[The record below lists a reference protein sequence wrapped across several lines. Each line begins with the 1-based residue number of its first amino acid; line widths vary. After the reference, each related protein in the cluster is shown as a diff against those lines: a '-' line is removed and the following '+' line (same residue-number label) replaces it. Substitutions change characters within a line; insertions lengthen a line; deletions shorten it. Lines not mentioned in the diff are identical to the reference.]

1 MLIRIYT
8 LAESTEWILIQL
20 HFSCPYLYNYR
31 SSHWR
36 WSVRKGVLRK
46 VFLESVPPKKV
57 SFPKD
62 PLLPK
67 FFYEI
72 VKEEKLVRDSLG
84 STYEARFKEDTVA
97 VT

>member
-1 MLIRIYT
+1 M
-8 LAESTEWILIQL
+8 
-20 HFSCPYLYNYR
+20 
-31 SSHWR
+31 
-36 WSVRKGVLRK
+36 
-46 VFLESVPPKKV
+46 FLESAPLKKV

-84 STYEARFKEDTVA
+84 SIYKAHFKEDAVA
-97 VT
+97 VIIYSK

>member
-1 MLIRIYT
+1 M
-8 LAESTEWILIQL
+8 
-20 HFSCPYLYNYR
+20 YNYR

-62 PLLPK
+62 PLLTK

-72 VKEEKLVRDSLG
+72 VKEEKLIRDSLG
-84 STYEARFKEDTVA
+84 STYKAHFKEDAVA